1 MSGFEREWQ
10 LNYRV
15 AYDDSPSR
23 LDWTPSRQ
31 QSMVNFLDNS
41 HGHTAVNDEVLPS
54 DEIILEERDNQL
66 RNLLGPAFSV

>member
-1 MSGFEREWQ
+1 
-10 LNYRV
+10 
-15 AYDDSPSR
+15 
-23 LDWTPSRQ
+23 
-31 QSMVNFLDNS
+31 MVNFLDNS